1 MKRAEVLALFPEA
14 TEEQINSLMKINGD
28 DINSTKAKLTADQ
41 EELARL
47 KAIEEEFEKSKT
59 ASLSVEEKYNKL
71 LKDAEKQK
79 TDYAK
84 ELNKMKAENI
94 LVGAGLTADDYKDL
108 IDGLVS
114 EDADRTTSLATNFA
128 NIVKAKAEA
137 AGKAKE
143 AELLQSMTPPPS
155 GGNTTGTVTKEQFKN
170 MSYQQMSELKASNP
184 TLFSQ
189 LNA

>member
-1 MKRAEVLALFPEA
+1 MKRADILALFPDA
-14 TEEQINSLMKINGD
+14 TEEQINSLMKTNGD
-28 DINSTKAKLTADQ
+28 DINNAKSKLTADQ

-47 KAIEEEFEKSKT
+47 KAIEEEFEKSKN
-59 ASLSVEEKYNKL
+59 ASLSAEEKYNKL

-94 LVGAGLTADDYKDL
+94 LVSAGMTAEDYKDL

-114 EDADRTTSLATNFA
+114 EDADKTTAMATNFA
-128 NIVKAKAEA
+128 NVVKAKSEA

-143 AELLQSMTPPPS
+143 AELLQNMTPPPS
-155 GGNTTGTVTKEQFKN
+155 GSGNTQTTKEQFKA
-170 MSYQQMSELKASNP
+170 MSYGDRAKIYQENP
-184 TLFSQ
+184 TLFAQ
-189 LNA
+189 LNE

>member
-28 DINSTKAKLTADQ
+28 DINNTKAKLTTDQ
-41 EELARL
+41 TELDRL
-47 KAIEEEFEKSKT
+47 KAIETEFEKAKN

-71 LKDAEKQK
+71 LAEADKQK
-79 TDYAK
+79 TSYAK

-94 LVGAGLTADDYKDL
+94 LVSAGMTSDDYKDL

-114 EDADRTTSLATNFA
+114 DDSVKTTALATGLA
-128 NIVKAKAEA
+128 NLMKTKTEA

-143 AELLQSMTPPPS
+143 AELLQGMTLPPA
-155 GGNTTGTVTKEQFKN
+155 GQTGTTLTKEQFKG
-170 MSYQQMSELKASNP
+170 MAYTEKSELFQTNP
-184 TLFSQ
+184 TLFNQMNS
-189 LNA
+189 